1 MKKSYK
7 TVVGYVKNLFPGVAP
22 IAPSDNPQLD
32 AMVINQ
38 LSTNKFYTVASDKH
52 RYWYCF
58 VDDADIPV
66 ARYVLRSNGVKTTVH
81 NSHYFFEREPVLRVR
96 TAYLDKNPNAR
107 KFVESVMELGL
118 SVTSEKLVQTR
129 IEQIRQKVK

>member
-7 TVVGYVKNLFPGVAP
+7 TVVDYVKNLFPGVAP

-107 KFVESVMELGL
+107 KFVESVMESGL

>member
-7 TVVGYVKNLFPGVAP
+7 TVVDYVKNLFPGVAP

-38 LSTNKFYTVASDKH
+38 LSVNKFYTVASDKH

-58 VDDADIPV
+58 VEDADIPV
-66 ARYVLRSNGVKTTVH
+66 ARYVLRSNGVQVNVH

>member
-1 MKKSYK
+1 MKKGYK
-7 TVVGYVKNLFPGVAP
+7 TVVDYVKNLFPGKARVVA
-22 IAPSDNPQLD
+22 SDNPQLD

-38 LSTNKFYTVASDKH
+38 LSTNKFYTVATNKH

-58 VDDADIPV
+58 VEDADIPV
-66 ARYVLRSNGVKTTVH
+66 ARYVLHSNGVKVNVH
-81 NSHYFFEREPVLRVR
+81 NSHYFFGCEPVLRVR

-118 SVTSEKLVQTR
+118 PITSEKMVQTR